1 MVKKGMMNMATKF
14 SKVFKEALEKI
25 TYRHW
30 IMLAGAASIL
40 LGVLVFFSLSGREAV
55 KETESVN
62 MVHVV
67 VAKQDIAPKTIIK
80 ETMLEVREMPAHLVP
95 SDAVSSVM
103 DVVNKPAKVQIM
115 KDDVLSGRKVLSDMA
130 MAGFTG
136 SIPPGCRA
144 VSIAITDITG
154 VAGFAQP
161 GDYVDVIIIAKND
174 NKMLG
179 RVVLQDV
186 QLLAINKTPEQP
198 ANNGTAANAAAG
210 DTKKEGNGAGNAG
223 AAAGDTKQEGT
234 ANTANQENATA
245 APKAM
250 DNLATATLALTPE
263 DALKLITEAQEGTVY
278 LTLRPYKP
286 RDRFTVNTTHVHYST
301 LQSAKGAGAAPKA
314 SPAPARTAAPAPGP
328 AAPAAPAAS
337 APRSSGGVEV
347 IRGTSV
353 SREGF

>member
-30 IMLAGAASIL
+30 IMLAGAAIIL

-67 VAKQDIAPKTIIK
+67 VAKQDIAPKTVIK
-80 ETMLEVREMPAHLVP
+80 EAMLEVREMPAHLVP

-115 KDDVLSGRKVLSDMA
+115 KDDVISGRKVLSDMA

-136 SIPPGCRA
+136 SIPPSCRA

-223 AAAGDTKQEGT
+223 
-234 ANTANQENATA
+234 QENTSA
-245 APKAM
+245 APKAI

-286 RDRFTVNTTHVHYST
+286 RDRFTVNTTYVHYST

>member
-1 MVKKGMMNMATKF
+1 MATKF

-40 LGVLVFFSLSGREAV
+40 LGVLVFFSLSGRETA
-55 KETESVN
+55 KEAEPVN

-80 ETMLEVREMPAHLVP
+80 EAMLEVREMPAHLVP
-95 SDAVSSVM
+95 SDAASSVM
-103 DVVNKPAKVQIM
+103 DVVNKPARVQIM
-115 KDDVLSGRKVLSDMA
+115 KDDVISGRKVLSDMA

-136 SIPPGCRA
+136 SIPPNCRA
-144 VSIAITDITG
+144 VSIAISDITG

-174 NKMLG
+174 NKMMG

-198 ANNGTAANAAAG
+198 ANTASS
-210 DTKKEGNGAGNAG
+210 NAG

-234 ANTANQENATA
+234 ANTANQENAAA

-250 DNLATATLALTPE
+250 DNLATATLALPPE

-286 RDRFTVNTTHVHYST
+286 RDKFTINTTHVHYST
-301 LQSAKGAGAAPKA
+301 LQSAKGSSGAPKTVSA
-314 SPAPARTAAPAPGP
+314 PAPARAVAPA
-328 AAPAAPAAS
+328 AAPAATAVS
-337 APRSSGGVEV
+337 APRSGGIEV

>member
-1 MVKKGMMNMATKF
+1 
-14 SKVFKEALEKI
+14 
-25 TYRHW
+25 
-30 IMLAGAASIL
+30 
-40 LGVLVFFSLSGREAV
+40 
-55 KETESVN
+55 
-62 MVHVV
+62 
-67 VAKQDIAPKTIIK
+67 
-80 ETMLEVREMPAHLVP
+80 
-95 SDAVSSVM
+95 
-103 DVVNKPAKVQIM
+103 
-115 KDDVLSGRKVLSDMA
+115 

-210 DTKKEGNGAGNAG
+210 DTTKEGNGAGNAG
-223 AAAGDTKQEGT
+223 
-234 ANTANQENATA
+234 QENTSA
-245 APKAM
+245 APKAI

>member
-80 ETMLEVREMPAHLVP
+80 EAMLEVREMPAHLVP

-198 ANNGTAANAAAG
+198 ANTAS
-210 DTKKEGNGAGNAG
+210 GNAG
-223 AAAGDTKQEGT
+223 AAAGDTK
-234 ANTANQENATA
+234 
-245 APKAM
+245 
-250 DNLATATLALTPE
+250 
-263 DALKLITEAQEGTVY
+263 QEGTVY

>member
-1 MVKKGMMNMATKF
+1 MLPKLSKGLREL
-14 SKVFKEALEKI
+14 SEKI

-30 IMLAGAASIL
+30 LMIAGAASIL
-40 LGVLVFFSLSGREAV
+40 LGVLVFFSLGGSEKAKEA
-55 KETESVN
+55 EPVN

-80 ETMLEVREMPAHLVP
+80 EAMLEVREMPAHLVP
-95 SDAVSSVM
+95 SDAAGSVM
-103 DVVNKPAKVQIM
+103 DVVNKPARVQIM
-115 KDDVLSGRKVLSDMA
+115 KDDIISGRKVLSDMA

-136 SIPPGCRA
+136 SIPPNCRA
-144 VSIAITDITG
+144 VSIAISDITG

-174 NKMLG
+174 NKMMG

-198 ANNGTAANAAAG
+198 ANTAS
-210 DTKKEGNGAGNAG
+210 GNAG

-234 ANTANQENATA
+234 ANTANQENAAA

-250 DNLATATLALTPE
+250 DNLATATLALPPE

-286 RDRFTVNTTHVHYST
+286 RDKFTINTTHVHYST
-301 LQSAKGAGAAPKA
+301 LQSAKGSSEAQKTVTAPV
-314 SPAPARTAAPAPGP
+314 PARP
-328 AAPAAPAAS
+328 AAPAAAS
-337 APRSSGGVEV
+337 AVSASRSGGIEV

>member
-1 MVKKGMMNMATKF
+1 MATKF

-30 IMLAGAASIL
+30 IMLAGAASVL
-40 LGVLVFFSLSGREAV
+40 LGVLVFFSLSGREAAR
-55 KETESVN
+55 EAEPVN

-80 ETMLEVREMPAHLVP
+80 EAMLEVREMPAHLVP
-95 SDAVSSVM
+95 ADAASSVM
-103 DVVNKPAKVQIM
+103 DVVNKPARVQIM
-115 KDDVLSGRKVLSDMA
+115 KDDVISGRKVLSDMA

-136 SIPPGCRA
+136 SIPPSCRA
-144 VSIAITDITG
+144 VSIAISDITG

-174 NKMLG
+174 NKMMG

-198 ANNGTAANAAAG
+198 ASPAPANAAAAAG
-210 DTKKEGNGAGNAG
+210 DTSKV
-223 AAAGDTKQEGT
+223 GT
-234 ANTANQENATA
+234 AENDAANQENTA
-245 APKAM
+245 VAPKAM

-286 RDRFTVNTTHVHYST
+286 RDRFTVNTTHVHYSA
-301 LQSAKGAGAAPKA
+301 LQSAKGSSGAPKTAAAPV
-314 SPAPARTAAPAPGP
+314 PARAAAPAPAP
-328 AAPAAPAAS
+328 SAAPAAPAVS
-337 APRSSGGVEV
+337 APRSGGVEV

>member
-80 ETMLEVREMPAHLVP
+80 EAMLEVREMPAHLVP

-103 DVVNKPAKVQIM
+103 DVVNKPARVQIM

-198 ANNGTAANAAAG
+198 ANTAS
-210 DTKKEGNGAGNAG
+210 GNAG

-337 APRSSGGVEV
+337 APRSSGLFAVHPSAGRDFKV
-347 IRGTSV
+347 
-353 SREGF
+353 

>member
-67 VAKQDIAPKTIIK
+67 VAKQDIAPKTVIK
-80 ETMLEVREMPAHLVP
+80 EAMLEVREMPAHLVP

-115 KDDVLSGRKVLSDMA
+115 KDDVISVRKVLSDMS

-136 SIPPGCRA
+136 SIPPSCRA

-223 AAAGDTKQEGT
+223 
-234 ANTANQENATA
+234 QENTSV
-245 APKAM
+245 APKAI

-337 APRSSGGVEV
+337 APRSSGGIEV

>member
-80 ETMLEVREMPAHLVP
+80 EAMLEVREMPAHLVP

-198 ANNGTAANAAAG
+198 ANTAS
-210 DTKKEGNGAGNAG
+210 GNAG

-278 LTLRPYKP
+278 LTLRPYTP